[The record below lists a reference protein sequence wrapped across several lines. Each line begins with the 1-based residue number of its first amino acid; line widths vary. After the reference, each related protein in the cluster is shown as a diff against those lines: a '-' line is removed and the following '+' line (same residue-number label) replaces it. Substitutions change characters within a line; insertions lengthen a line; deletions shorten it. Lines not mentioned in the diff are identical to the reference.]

1 MNKRCYRDIF
11 VFISAGEGGVD
22 SEEEWYQVFS
32 VRVALAEM
40 SAEERVLLQAYVEK
54 DTPFLKHVA
63 EREGVSLGAI
73 YKRIERLIVRLR
85 RQLEGGGEE
94 KG

>member
-1 MNKRCYRDIF
+1 
-11 VFISAGEGGVD
+11 
-22 SEEEWYQVFS
+22 
-32 VRVALAEM
+32 M